1 MNMPIYDASFYSP
14 EGPGDSLH
22 SAKVVVPLVNSM
34 IQPQSVVD
42 VGCGSGVWLS
52 VFREHGVKRILGIE
66 GSHVDSNWLRIPRDC
81 IRFIDLCRS
90 FESQETFDLALCL
103 EVAEHLPAKS
113 APDLIKS
120 LVRLA
125 PVILFSAAVPLQG
138 GLHHVNEQ
146 WPTYWR
152 ELFQEH
158 HFQMLD
164 LIRKEIWKDPRVKSW
179 YRQNMFLLVRSD
191 LIPTSAIF
199 REAESFADD
208 LLLVHSGILERQ
220 LGLRSMVKNLPRS
233 MRRAMRYFTQRLRK
247 PS

>member
-1 MNMPIYDASFYSP
+1 M
-14 EGPGDSLH
+14 
-22 SAKVVVPLVNSM
+22 
-34 IQPQSVVD
+34 
-42 VGCGSGVWLS
+42 
-52 VFREHGVKRILGIE
+52 
-66 GSHVDSNWLRIPRDC
+66 
-81 IRFIDLCRS
+81 
-90 FESQETFDLALCL
+90 CL

-113 APDLIKS
+113 APDLIQS

-179 YRQNMFLLVRSD
+179 YRQNIFLLVRSD
-191 LIPTSAIF
+191 LILTRAIF
-199 REAESFADD
+199 REAENFADD
-208 LLLVHSGILERQ
+208 LLLIHLDTLERQ
-220 LGLRSMVKNLPRS
+220 LGLRSMMKNLPRS
-233 MRRAMRYFTQRLRK
+233 LRRTTRYFTQRLWK
-247 PS
+247 SS